1 MQNKSIKV
9 KIEKMILMEK
19 YISTIFKNKNNDI
32 FNDIFIMYVNDLDK
46 ELQDIQYKKN

>member
-32 FNDIFIMYVNDLDK
+32 FNDIKVFHN
-46 ELQDIQYKKN
+46 